1 MSFLPPLSSNELNRT
16 PVVKK
21 QKSRPP
27 NRTSYIKMPTM
38 LPSLISQPTPTPTG
52 APASPQTERRYT
64 ISRDGVRLDAALKNT
79 LKEMDENDTT
89 TLQSS
94 VKAFVKMINGIL
106 KKPESTRI
114 RKIRMQNMII
124 RKFVLDVNGAM
135 SFLQALGFAPS
146 GEGSSAFLLM
156 ETVNQP
162 LLRRAVEL
170 LNEKLQDLDEEGK
183 AERAREHDRALME
196 QCYGGCGLLGDARTE
211 GYCMDCYEQL
221 HTGELVF
228 VPHEGNT
235 CYGIALPD
243 LAHAS
248 LADLE
253 GAPPGVVLVR
263 SPIVP
268 PSAKPRLCMNGC
280 GRVKVLFMGMCREC
294 WQDRAKD
301 ERTPGWKGKW
311 RSARVKLRCM
321 WAFRQAPRLKQKNKK
336 RCWTCRRKVG
346 TLGIDCRCGFIF
358 CGEHRY
364 ADAHSCKFDH
374 RQFQKDKLRGQN
386 PALVKKMFDRID

>member
-1 MSFLPPLSSNELNRT
+1 M
-16 PVVKK
+16 
-21 QKSRPP
+21 
-27 NRTSYIKMPTM
+27 
-38 LPSLISQPTPTPTG
+38 
-52 APASPQTERRYT
+52 
-64 ISRDGVRLDAALKNT
+64 DA
-79 LKEMDENDTT
+79 NDAT

-94 VKAFVKMINGIL
+94 VKAFLKMITGIL
-106 KKPESTRI
+106 KKPGSTRI
-114 RKIRMQNMII
+114 RKLRMQNMII
-124 RKFVLDVNGAM
+124 LKFVLNVDGAM
-135 SFLQALGFAPS
+135 AFLQALGFACS
-146 GEGSSAFLLM
+146 GEGNSAFLWM
-156 ETVNQP
+156 ETVNEL

-183 AERAREHDRALME
+183 AERAREHDRALSE
-196 QCYGGCGLLGDARTE
+196 LCYGGCGLLGDSRTE

-280 GRVKVLFMGMCREC
+280 GRVRVLFMGMCREC
-294 WQDRAKD
+294 WQDRRKNEPTA
-301 ERTPGWKGKW
+301 GWKGKW
-311 RSARVKLRCM
+311 NRARVKLKCL
-321 WAFRQAPRLKQKNKK
+321 WAFWQADRLKQKNKK
-336 RCWTCRRKVG
+336 RCWSCRRKVG
-346 TLGIDCRCGFIF
+346 TLGIACRCGFIF

-364 ADAHSCKFDH
+364 ADRHECKFDH
-374 RQFQKDKLRGQN
+374 KQLQKVKLRSQN
-386 PALVKKMFDRID
+386 PTLLKKKFERID